1 MARSVETGSS
11 VNPPGRGLA
20 AGSFLT
26 FIHLGLTVAALGPAM
41 PFLATATSS
50 SLGAISSVFIAQNL
64 GYMLGSFVGGR
75 LYDRLPGTR
84 LLSVAVWA
92 MIPALALIPLA
103 RSLALLLALVFLLGI
118 DQGVVD
124 VGGNVLILWTPPEG
138 RHTRMNTLHL
148 FFGLGAALCLL
159 IMAQA
164 VRLTGGIAWEYW
176 SLAIL
181 AVPVALLLLRLPPI
195 RGRHESV
202 AAAGGSAASGS
213 AASGS
218 AIRTWP
224 LGVVLASL
232 LIFLVVA
239 AEGGYGAWI
248 YSYAIA
254 RGLAGK
260 VSAAYLTSVFWGAFT
275 VGRLAATLLSAR
287 LKPITMLVA
296 SLVGCL
302 AAAASLLVWP
312 QQPAAVWAGT
322 AAFGFFV
329 APLFANI
336 FNLAGDAMTL
346 TGGITGIFLVGT
358 SLGML
363 ALPWLIGQMF
373 EPLGPASMPV
383 SLLVALAAAL
393 LCCLLIA
400 LAVARRQRATATPS
414 R

>member
-1 MARSVETGSS
+1 MARSVENGSS
-11 VNPPGRGLA
+11 APPAGRGLA

-26 FIHLGLTVAALGPAM
+26 FVHLGLTVAALGPAM

-50 SLGAISSVFIAQNL
+50 SLGAVSSVFIAQNL

-92 MIPALALIPLA
+92 MIPALALLPLA
-103 RSLALLLALVFLLGI
+103 RSLALLLAVVFLLGI
-118 DQGVVD
+118 DQGIVD
-124 VGGNVLILWTPPEG
+124 VGGNLLILWTPPAG

-159 IMAQA
+159 IMAQT

-202 AAAGGSAASGS
+202 AAA
-213 AASGS
+213 SGS
-218 AIRTWP
+218 AIQTWP
-224 LGVVLASL
+224 LGVVLATL

-275 VGRLAATLLSAR
+275 VGRLAATLLSTR
-287 LKPITMLVA
+287 LKPLTMLVG

-322 AAFGFFV
+322 AAFGLCV

-363 ALPWLIGQMF
+363 ALPWLIGQLF

-383 SLLVALAAAL
+383 ALLIALAAAL
-393 LCCLLIA
+393 LCCLLIG
-400 LAVARRQRATATPS
+400 LAVARRQRGAAGTPS

>member
-1 MARSVETGSS
+1 MTRSVENSS
-11 VNPPGRGLA
+11 SANPPGRGLA
-20 AGSFLT
+20 AVSFLT
-26 FIHLGLTVAALGPAM
+26 FVHLGLTVAALGPAM

-50 SLGAISSVFIAQNL
+50 SLGAVSSVFIAQNL

-103 RSLALLLALVFLLGI
+103 RSLALLLAVVFLLGI
-118 DQGVVD
+118 DQGIVD

-181 AVPVALLLLRLPPI
+181 AAPVALLLLRLPPI
-195 RGRHESV
+195 RGRHVSV
-202 AAAGGSAASGS
+202 AAAGSS

-275 VGRLAATLLSAR
+275 VGRLAATLLSTR
-287 LKPITMLVA
+287 LKPLTMLVA

-383 SLLVALAAAL
+383 ALLIALAAAL
-393 LCCLLIA
+393 LCCLLIG